1 MPIKTIL
8 LHMADDDRH
17 SARLEVA
24 IGLAKRFKAFLDIVF
39 ITTPASMPPEVTGRA
54 ASMAYI
60 SEVVQRARR
69 KSEAIEQEVRSRC
82 ADLGFSYGTEEGDA
96 LEILAYRA
104 AFADL
109 AIVTQALPQH
119 LEDRIPLHLQDR
131 LPLLAPCPTLV
142 IPWSATEAMPIGNRP
157 LIAWRPTRESAL
169 AVRNALPFLKAAEKV
184 TVLAMHGGTD
194 NSEEEHEITYLARHG
209 VKAERDSLIVERDD
223 VGETILRATRETG
236 SDMVVMGAYG
246 HSRWR
251 ELVVG
256 GTTRSVLRSME
267 VPVMMSH

>member
-17 SARLEVA
+17 SARLAVA
-24 IGLAKRFKAFLDIVF
+24 KDLAKRFDAFLDIVF
-39 ITTPASMPPEVTGRA
+39 ITTPASMPAEVTGRG

-60 SEVVQRARR
+60 SEVVERARK
-69 KSEAIEQEVRSRC
+69 KSAAIEAEVRTQCQDDAFDYSV
-82 ADLGFSYGTEEGDA
+82 EEGDA
-96 LEILAYRA
+96 LDILAYRA

-109 AIVTQALPQH
+109 AIVTQALPHH

-131 LPLLAPCPTLV
+131 LPLLSPCPTLV
-142 IPWSATEAMPIGNRP
+142 IPWSATKAMPIGNRP
-157 LIAWRPTRESAL
+157 LVAWRPTRESAL
-169 AVRNALPFLKAAEKV
+169 AVRQAMPFLKMAEKV

-194 NSEEEHEITYLARHG
+194 NSEEEHEITFLARHG
-209 VKAERDSLIVERDD
+209 VKAERDSLILERDD
-223 VGETILRATRETG
+223 VGETILQVATDTE
-236 SDMVVMGAYG
+236 SDLIVMGAYG

-256 GTTRSVLRSME
+256 GTTRTVLRQME
-267 VPVMMSH
+267 IPVMMSH